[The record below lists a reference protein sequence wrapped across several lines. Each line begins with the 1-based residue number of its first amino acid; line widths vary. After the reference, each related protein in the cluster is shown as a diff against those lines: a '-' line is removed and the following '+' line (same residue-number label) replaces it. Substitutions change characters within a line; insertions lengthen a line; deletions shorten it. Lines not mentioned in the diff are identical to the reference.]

1 MDKKAITAESWTIGE
16 GRERPAKVEAKVDEV
31 TPYLAD
37 PAVWKNYEDDDLYRA
52 DSLVRDWIAK
62 MSENSG
68 WRHRRLRRRYTFSQL
83 WKLIYGYD
91 YDHKKHAK
99 KLRMHVHLFNYYSSR
114 VQKSAMIEGKLV
126 TKTVYTISP
135 GRLKKP
141 PYSLRLRI
149 EWMQEHGM
157 QVDQRTFKDPRK
169 ELIKAGRARNPRT
182 DANMR
187 RRREEGRKRYAERYR
202 DRAH

>member
-1 MDKKAITAESWTIGE
+1 MAETDTTSKGWVIGE
-16 GRERPAKVEAKVDEV
+16 GRERPAKLEATVDQI

-62 MSENSG
+62 MSESSG
-68 WRHRRLRRRYTFSQL
+68 WRHKRLRRRYTFSQL

-91 YDHKKHAK
+91 YDQKKHAK
-99 KLRMHVHLFNYYSSR
+99 KLRMHVNLFNYYSSR

-135 GRLKKP
+135 GRLRKP

-149 EWMQEHGM
+149 EWMQEKGM
-157 QVDQRTFKDPRK
+157 QIDQRAFRDPRK
-169 ELIKAGRARNPRT
+169 ELIRAGRARNPRT

-187 RRREEGRKRYAERYR
+187 KRSEEARKRYAERYR
-202 DRAH
+202 DRTH